1 MKNISLQT
9 TPAAALKTTANKSE
23 SNNDKSVSTEPS
35 AFKTMLTNQLQNQSQ
50 VRQLQDRKSIDKR
63 SQDRQLQDR
72 QLQDRQIRE
81 KQLQARQDLG
91 QQNVV
96 KPELA
101 TSVQKSQLTSS
112 PQSPGELAAKVG
124 AEQDSVAQISAAKA
138 LVDNAAVMAT
148 SVAKTETALT
158 DAASIKVATPDI
170 NAAETNAGN
179 LIAAFNVAVVNPQ
192 AQAQIAE
199 AAGFRQKNIDN
210 VVSQTLEQSK
220 AAGAA
225 DKDALQV
232 LAESKGSTQ
241 KADLLEGGLPTALR
255 QAVGDALTQ
264 SKVQQAGVQQNLVQQ
279 NMLQQANAQQSSLQ
293 QNSTQQSSIQQN
305 LAQQAVNIA
314 ATMPTALQANAAAGP
329 ALATAQ
335 AASSNYINTPLGKSG
350 WDQAISQKVMWMA
363 GGGVQSATLTLNPPD
378 LGPLQV
384 VINVNN
390 DMVEAKFMS
399 DNADVR
405 QALQDGLVNLRDKM
419 NEAGMQLGQTNISA
433 GGQAQQ
439 EFQQAQQGRRGE
451 RMGGNDTMATTV
463 AAQSVNIRTAN
474 GLVDTFA

>member
-9 TPAAALKTTANKSE
+9 TLAAALKTTANKSE

-72 QLQDRQIRE
+72 QIRD

-91 QQNVV
+91 KQNVV

-101 TSVQKSQLTSS
+101 TSAQKSQLTSS
-112 PQSPGELAAKVG
+112 AQSPGKLAAKVG

-148 SVAKTETALT
+148 SVAKAETALT
-158 DAASIKVATPDI
+158 DAASIKVAMPDI

-225 DKDALQV
+225 DKDALQA

-279 NMLQQANAQQSSLQ
+279 NVLQQASAQQSSLQ

-314 ATMPTALQANAAAGP
+314 ATMPTVLQANAAAGP